1 MLRFT
6 FVLFASLLSMAL
18 AAEVIVNSPRLSLA
32 TALKI
37 AEATIAACQAEGV
50 QIAVTVVD
58 RSGHPQVVLRDARA
72 MDLTLAISERKA
84 YTALS
89 FNTPLSQ
96 LEGRFGGSYAVPK
109 LDALVVSAGGLPI
122 RAAGILVGG
131 VGVSGAPSGEQDER
145 CAAAGVAAVQEDL
158 DFVEMY

>member
-1 MLRFT
+1 MRFVILLLGCFLST
-6 FVLFASLLSMAL
+6 VLS
-18 AAEVIVNSPRLSLA
+18 AEVIVNSPRLSLA

-58 RSGHPQVVLRDARA
+58 RSGHPQVMLRDSRA
-72 MDLTLAISERKA
+72 MDLTLPISERKA

-96 LEGRFGGSYAVPK
+96 MADRFDGSYAVPK

-158 DFVEMY
+158 DFVDLY

>member
-1 MLRFT
+1 MRFT
-6 FVLFASLLSMAL
+6 MLCFLMFLFNAL
-18 AAEVIVNSPRLSLA
+18 QAEVVINSPRLSLE

-37 AEATIAACQAEGV
+37 AQATIAACQAEGV

-58 RSGHPQVVLRDARA
+58 RSGHPQVILRDSRA
-72 MDLTLAISERKA
+72 MDLTLAVSQRKA

-89 FNTPLSQ
+89 FNMPLS
-96 LEGRFGGSYAVPK
+96 EMGGRFDGAYAVPK
-109 LDALVVSAGGLPI
+109 LDALVVSAGGLPV
-122 RAAGILVGG
+122 RAAGILVGA

-145 CAAAGVAAVQEDL
+145 CAAAGIEAVQEDL

>member
-1 MLRFT
+1 MRFAIL
-6 FVLFASLLSMAL
+6 VFAYLLSMAL
-18 AAEVIVNSPRLSLA
+18 SAEVIVNSPRLSLA

-37 AEATIAACQAEGV
+37 AEATISACQAEGV

-58 RSGHPQVVLRDARA
+58 RSGHPQVILRDSRA
-72 MDLTLAISERKA
+72 MDLTLAVSQRKA

-89 FNTPLSQ
+89 FNLPLSQ
-96 LEGRFGGSYAVPK
+96 MAGRFDGNYAVPK
-109 LDALVVSAGGLPI
+109 LDALIISAGGLPI

-145 CAAAGVAAVQEDL
+145 CAAAGVQAVQEDL